1 MEVNDIQRNV
11 QQDDEQYPMNVPD
24 AQCSQESAPSQA
36 DLVTVDGMDTGQ
48 TGRLPTTRRKNLLNK
63 DVGLNDLNMG
73 RSAYMAGA
81 LKPFK
86 VLVEFLQTYTRPHHV
101 MRYSTWQRVTSE
113 SFIARWSKGGLG
125 QRTHQH

>member
-1 MEVNDIQRNV
+1 
-11 QQDDEQYPMNVPD
+11 
-24 AQCSQESAPSQA
+24 
-36 DLVTVDGMDTGQ
+36 MDTGQ

-73 RSAYMAGA
+73 RNSYMSGA

-86 VLVEFLQTYTRPHHV
+86 VLVEFLQTYTRPVQH
-101 MRYSTWQRVTSE
+101 WQRVKSE